1 MSQEEDFSFE
11 YDENSAIDD
20 DEVDSI
26 LSGENGKKE
35 NRKRNI
41 PDLTLHQLLTKK
53 RKFIHFFFRKITI
66 ISFFFT
72 FIYNIFWIII
82 MKTITIENKLV
93 NFVNFRNNILKVS
106 YFVIFKAI
114 LILFIPQICCGSEKR
129 INDFSYSCVF
139 LKSFTTFGISLY
151 LTSSMG
157 KKLDLDKNYNNMD
170 INNRLYYWINLY
182 YLSER
187 YYIKGIISLFIIIIS
202 LILIKI
208 GKESWK
214 AIKYSLN

>member
-1 MSQEEDFSFE
+1 MSQEEDISFE

-26 LSGENGKKE
+26 LSGENG

-41 PDLTLHQLLTKK
+41 PDLSLHQLLTKK
-53 RKFIHFFFRKITI
+53 RKFIHFVFRKITI
-66 ISFFFT
+66 ISFFST

-82 MKTITIENKLV
+82 MNSITIENKLI

-106 YFVIFKAI
+106 YFVIFKAFF
-114 LILFIPQICCGSEKR
+114 ILFIPQICCGSEKR
-129 INDFSYSCVF
+129 INDFSYSCVL
-139 LKSFTTFGISLY
+139 LKSFTTFLISLY
-151 LTSSMG
+151 LTYSMG
-157 KKLDLDKNYNNMD
+157 KKLDLDDNFNVMD

-182 YLSER
+182 YLSEK
-187 YYIKGIISLFIIIIS
+187 YYIKGIISFLIIILG

>member
-1 MSQEEDFSFE
+1 MSQEEDISFE

-66 ISFFFT
+66 ISFFST

-106 YFVIFKAI
+106 YFIIFKAFF
-114 LILFIPQICCGSEKR
+114 ILFILQI
-129 INDFSYSCVF
+129 
-139 LKSFTTFGISLY
+139 
-151 LTSSMG
+151 
-157 KKLDLDKNYNNMD
+157 
-170 INNRLYYWINLY
+170 
-182 YLSER
+182 
-187 YYIKGIISLFIIIIS
+187 
-202 LILIKI
+202 
-208 GKESWK
+208 
-214 AIKYSLN
+214 